1 MTKARKAPQK
11 KTQATTGRGL
21 KIASALFVVLGILV
35 ALSMVVSS
43 IFTVPSQPSAAPQSI
58 PTITR
63 AP

>member
-11 KTQATTGRGL
+11 KSQQTTGRGL

-43 IFTVPSQPSAAPQSI
+43 VLTTPTQTTQAPQSI